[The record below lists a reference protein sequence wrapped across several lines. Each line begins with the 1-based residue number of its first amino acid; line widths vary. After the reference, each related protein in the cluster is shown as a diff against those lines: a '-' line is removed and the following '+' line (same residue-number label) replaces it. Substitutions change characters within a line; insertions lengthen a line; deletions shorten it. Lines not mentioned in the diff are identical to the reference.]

1 MSINMDD
8 AGYWNSPEQC
18 EAENKALRKDAERF
32 QYLQNCDQKIAQAF
46 FWNYSSRKA
55 RAKAIDAAMKKKM
68 TNREFS
74 ADLLMAP
81 KKVKRKRYIN
91 VYPDEWQRGDVI
103 YMTKELADTYAY
115 THRIACVEVEYE
127 FEV

>member
-1 MSINMDD
+1 MDYEFVPGRD
-8 AGYWNSPEQC
+8 DFPPDE
-18 EAENKALRKDAERF
+18 
-32 QYLQNCDQKIAQAF
+32 IARPDRHSQPQ
-46 FWNYSSRKA
+46 WR
-55 RAKAIDAAMKKKM
+55 KKM

-74 ADLLMAP
+74 ADLFMAP

-103 YMTKELADTYAY
+103 YTTKELADTYAY